1 MIRNLIFVILFL
13 KIFFRPY
20 SFFIFVHTFQW
31 TSSELFY
38 SRFSSRE
45 SQRQQRQWKR
55 SLILQYSF
63 AQKTSLIL
71 RTSAHLTL
79 KIIGSRNT
87 AKNLSHFTNSPANMF
102 LFGGRKNICTAP
114 FLYLRPRTAFLK
126 EFESKCLYISV
137 YLPKK
142 IIVAKTQ

>member
-45 SQRQQRQWKR
+45 SQRQQRLVKKITHFTIQFR
-55 SLILQYSF
+55 S
-63 AQKTSLIL
+63 
-71 RTSAHLTL
+71 
-79 KIIGSRNT
+79 
-87 AKNLSHFTNSPANMF
+87 KNLTHFTNFSSLDIENNRLSKHCQKSFSLYKFSSKHVSVWWQKKHLHCTISLLTP
-102 LFGGRKNICTAP
+102 KNCI
-114 FLYLRPRTAFLK
+114 LK
-126 EFESKCLYISV
+126 GIWKQMSV
-137 YLPKK
+137 YFC
-142 IIVAKTQ
+142 ISS